1 MEPDASER
9 IAAKIN
15 RKGEIMTQIELFLL
29 LALLFAGAGC
39 LLSLI
44 ALLRLGAHSPA
55 VSGNSSIR
63 CGTNWP
69 TSCVKTAG
77 KPPVPPRLRFPHSDR
92 PWWNPSG
99 IPPRCRA
106 KRFPT

>member
-39 LLSLI
+39 LLSLFTGLYGPT
-44 ALLRLGAHSPA
+44 AQGLADAVELASPA
-55 VSGNSSIR
+55 LSR
-63 CGTNWP
+63 
-69 TSCVKTAG
+69 
-77 KPPVPPRLRFPHSDR
+77 
-92 PWWNPSG
+92 
-99 IPPRCRA
+99 
-106 KRFPT
+106 